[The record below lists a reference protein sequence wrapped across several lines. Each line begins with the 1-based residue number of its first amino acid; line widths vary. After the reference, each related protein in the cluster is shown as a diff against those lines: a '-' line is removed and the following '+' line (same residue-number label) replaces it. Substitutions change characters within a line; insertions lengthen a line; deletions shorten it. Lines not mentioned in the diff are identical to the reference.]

1 MRRKD
6 ENPVRSPLPALP
18 AQRGFC
24 ESRVGIMLQVP
35 ATSKVCR
42 GDEG

>member
-1 MRRKD
+1 MED
-6 ENPVRSPLPALP
+6 EKLVRSPLPALP
-18 AQRGFC
+18 AQRGFR
-24 ESRVGIMLQVP
+24 ESWVDIMLQVP